1 MQKGICQYE
10 HERVDPAHVPHVWPV
25 VEGFIA
31 SALDHSKGD
40 YTLDQVKTLVAM
52 GNWTLLVAVD
62 DNGVQGAATVDF
74 FNRPNDRVAF
84 VTSIG
89 GRLVSSPDSVEQ
101 LKNLLGSLGATCIEG
116 AARESI
122 ARLWSRYGF
131 EEKYRIV
138 GVKI

>member
-1 MQKGICQYE
+1 MNL
-10 HERVDPAHVPHVWPV
+10 ERVDPSHVHHVWPM

-31 SALDHSKGD
+31 AALDHSKGD
-40 YTLDQVKTLVAM
+40 YTLEQVKTLVAM
-52 GNWTLLVAVD
+52 GNWTLIVAVD

-101 LKNLLGSLGATCIEG
+101 LKKLLGSFGATCIEG

-138 GVKI
+138 GVRI

>member
-1 MQKGICQYE
+1 MII
-10 HERVDPAHVPHVWPV
+10 ERVDLAHVHHVWPL
-25 VEGFIA
+25 VEGFIS
-31 SALDHSKGD
+31 SALEHSQGD
-40 YTLDQVKTLVAM
+40 YTLEQVKTLVAM

-84 VTSIG
+84 ITAIG
-89 GRLVSSPDSVEQ
+89 GRLISSPDTFEQ
-101 LKNLLGSLGATCIEG
+101 LKALLKTIGATCIEG

-131 EEKYRIV
+131 VEKYRIV
-138 GVKI
+138 GAKL

>member
-1 MQKGICQYE
+1 MNI
-10 HERVDPAHVPHVWPV
+10 ERVDPMHVHHVWPV

-89 GRLVSSPDSVEQ
+89 GRLVSSPDLVEQ

-138 GVKI
+138 GVRI

>member
-1 MQKGICQYE
+1 
-10 HERVDPAHVPHVWPV
+10 
-25 VEGFIA
+25 
-31 SALDHSKGD
+31 
-40 YTLDQVKTLVAM
+40 M

-62 DNGVQGAATVDF
+62 DSGVQGAATVSF
-74 FNRPNDRVAF
+74 SNRPNDRVAF
-84 VTSIG
+84 INAIG
-89 GRLVSSPDSVEQ
+89 GKLISSPETFEQ
-101 LKNLLGSLGATCIEG
+101 LKAVLGSIGATYIEG

>member
-1 MQKGICQYE
+1 MNI
-10 HERVDPAHVPHVWPV
+10 ERVDLAHVHNVWPV

-40 YTLDQVKTLVAM
+40 YTLDQVKTLIAM

-62 DNGVQGAATVDF
+62 DNVVQGAATVDF

-84 VTSIG
+84 ITSIG
-89 GRLVSSPDSVEQ
+89 GRLVSSPDSVER

-138 GVKI
+138 GVRI

>member
-1 MQKGICQYE
+1 MNI
-10 HERVDPAHVPHVWPV
+10 ERVDPAHVHHVWPL
-25 VEGFIA
+25 VEAFIA
-31 SALDHSKGD
+31 AALDHSKGD
-40 YTLDQVKTLVAM
+40 YTLEQVKTLVVM
-52 GNWTLLVAVD
+52 GNWTLVVAVD

-101 LKNLLGSLGATCIEG
+101 LKKLLGSLGATCIEG

-138 GVKI
+138 GVRI